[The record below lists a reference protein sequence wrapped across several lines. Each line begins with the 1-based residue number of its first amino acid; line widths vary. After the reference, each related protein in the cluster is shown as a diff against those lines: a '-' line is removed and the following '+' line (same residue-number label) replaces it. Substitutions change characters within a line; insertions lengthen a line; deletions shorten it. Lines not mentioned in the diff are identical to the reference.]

1 MLFTRSPVKRA
12 EWFNANG
19 SVDQALL
26 YELTRGE
33 KRRSEIVLG
42 LNVPVDPELATTLRA
57 IAIQAGAK
65 AASFVVRFLPVE
77 ASHRES
83 LAKSGIAPLHQ
94 RPMP

>member
-1 MLFTRSPVKRA
+1 
-12 EWFNANG
+12 
-19 SVDQALL
+19 
-26 YELTRGE
+26 
-33 KRRSEIVLG
+33 LG

-83 LAKSGIAPLHQ
+83 LAKSGIAPLYQ